1 MKALLLLTLK
11 IHEDG
16 IWIRRLVQRL
26 EAKNEKKIPI
36 EVRSLE
42 DLLAKPYQVAQL
54 LSNVMGIVNRVSD
67 AASPALFKAC
77 LAVLSAAVC
86 RQIPIINGPTTY
98 AMCGNKWAHHVMFDQ
113 ANLLSPPTAA
123 FWSEEYDKDD
133 YLQESKK
140 EQFQQA
146 ATLVKDKQSNDEHML
161 VKPNA
166 GGFGAGIV
174 RVSPSEPPMPLPT
187 FSDHMTLVQPYVPPR
202 DGKIYRLW
210 FLLGKVQCAVER
222 TLEDPDDEF
231 TNACAGGACSIRRPK
246 LAPWLVPEDVRCE
259 LQEQLLP
266 LLKDVHCGSVE
277 FLFNTQGKRLYFDLN
292 LLSTLP
298 VGVEDSSGV
307 WPPNY
312 DPWQELA
319 DAVWNV
325 VDP

>member
-174 RVSPSEPPMPLPT
+174 RVSPSEPPMPLT
-187 FSDHMTLVQPYVPPR
+187 T
-202 DGKIYRLW
+202 
-210 FLLGKVQCAVER
+210 
-222 TLEDPDDEF
+222 
-231 TNACAGGACSIRRPK
+231 
-246 LAPWLVPEDVRCE
+246 
-259 LQEQLLP
+259 
-266 LLKDVHCGSVE
+266 
-277 FLFNTQGKRLYFDLN
+277 
-292 LLSTLP
+292 
-298 VGVEDSSGV
+298 
-307 WPPNY
+307 
-312 DPWQELA
+312 
-319 DAVWNV
+319 
-325 VDP
+325 